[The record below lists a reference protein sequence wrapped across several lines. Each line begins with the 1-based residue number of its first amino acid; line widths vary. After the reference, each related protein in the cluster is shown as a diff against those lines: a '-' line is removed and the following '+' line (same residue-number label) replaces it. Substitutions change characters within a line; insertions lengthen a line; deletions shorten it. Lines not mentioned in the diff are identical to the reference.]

1 MNCPACGAPIALKP
15 DTEGY
20 KCDYCHTV
28 FYPGEQDDGV
38 QVGANS
44 GVQAGAQAGLQ
55 DGVQIDAGNSATSA
69 NAGLAPTIGLGQ
81 SLACPVCSLPLV
93 RASIAKIPVL
103 FCTQCRGILLPM
115 PVLQPILEEL
125 RTAPENAAV
134 QTPPDRGDIKRV
146 LRCPQC
152 NRRMDT
158 HFYAGPGN
166 VIVDSCD
173 SCDLLWLDRGELTRI
188 AHAPDPSTE
197 DTSVEESTWA

>member
-38 QVGANS
+38 EIGNQIG
-44 GVQAGAQAGLQ
+44 GQAGNQASVQSGDQ
-55 DGVQIDAGNSATSA
+55 DGVLVSAEPA
-69 NAGLAPTIGLGQ
+69 NTGSGPN
-81 SLACPVCSLPLV
+81 LACPICSLPLV
-93 RASIAKIPVL
+93 RASVAKIPVL
-103 FCTQCRGILLPM
+103 FCNQCHGLLLPM

-125 RTAPENAAV
+125 RNDAQSQAV
-134 QTPPDRGDIKRV
+134 QTPPDRGDIKRAIQ
-146 LRCPQC
+146 CPQC
-152 NRRMDT
+152 HRRMDT

-173 SCDLLWLDRGELTRI
+173 TCDLLWLDRGELTRI
-188 AHAPDPSTE
+188 AHAPDDSN
-197 DTSVEESTWA
+197 VEESTWA